1 MSDLSPRQG
10 FSLAAFVV
18 AISGMVSTLAVHSDV
33 GLVLSP
39 AVFALLILSLVNWNS
54 PGGAP

>member
-1 MSDLSPRQG
+1 M
-10 FSLAAFVV
+10 AAFVV
-18 AISGMVSTLAVHSDV
+18 AISGMVSTLAGHSDV

-54 PGGAP
+54 PGGAS